1 MGIPMTKAGFDN
13 LQNQVDDLREKIPD
27 IQKAISEA
35 REKGDLKENAEYHA
49 ARESLG
55 MLEAKIADIE
65 GRISQATIM
74 STSQLNTDEILFGA
88 KVKVL
93 DLTYDDEEEYVL
105 VGEGEADPMN
115 NKILTTSP
123 MGQSMLNK
131 KKGDRFIV
139 DAPAGQMEYEV
150 LDISY
155 EDL

>member
-13 LQNQVDDLREKIPD
+13 LQDQVDSLREQIPE

-55 MLEAKIADIE
+55 MLEAKIADLE
-65 GRISQATIM
+65 GRLSQATIM
-74 STSQLNTDEILFGA
+74 NTGSMNSDEILFGA

-93 DLTYDDEEEYVL
+93 DMTYDDEEEYVL

-131 KKGDRFIV
+131 KVGERFIV
-139 DAPAGQMEYEV
+139 DAPAGKMEYEV
-150 LDISY
+150 LEISY
-155 EDL
+155 EG

>member
-13 LQNQVDDLREKIPD
+13 LQNQVDDLRDKIPN